1 MKLRTPGVLASL
13 AALLV
18 FVSGLRAQTP
28 APTAAPAGNNTPAA
42 ATPATP
48 AAAPAAPRAPA
59 NLVSP
64 EVAADRKVTFRLF
77 APEGKKVTVSGAW
90 NNNTP
95 HEMTKDAQ
103 GVWSVT
109 VGPIEPGPWIYSFK
123 LDGIDI
129 ADPINPIVK
138 LRMRTSASFVTVPGD
153 GSLAWE
159 ARDVPHGAVEI
170 NWHNSKVTNDTR
182 PFHVYTPP
190 GYDPTGTTRYPVL
203 YLFHGNNGTPADW
216 TTAGR
221 ANFIADNFIAAK
233 KMVPMI
239 IVMPWGHAIPFGGPQ
254 AQNNATFERYMLE
267 EVIPAV
273 ESKYRVKTEREN
285 RAIMGLSMGGGHA
298 IRIGL
303 GNLDRFA
310 WVAGY
315 SAAPVPDFDTAFK
328 ALLDDPAGTNAKL
341 KLLWLSCGR
350 QDSLFANNERI
361 DATLTQHK
369 INHTW
374 IARDGFH
381 TFDYWIRC
389 FEETAPLLFR

>member
-1 MKLRTPGVLASL
+1 MKPRSPGVLSTLTALFAFAS
-13 AALLV
+13 ALP
-18 FVSGLRAQTP
+18 AQP
-28 APTAAPAGNNTPAA
+28 SAPASSAPAA
-42 ATPATP
+42 ASAAP
-48 AAAPAAPRAPA
+48 AAAPATGPRAPA

-64 EVAADRKVTFRLF
+64 EVAADRRVTFRLF

-95 HEMTKDAQ
+95 QEMTKDAQ

-109 VGPIEPGPWIYSFK
+109 TGPIAPGPWIYTFN
-123 LDGIDI
+123 LDGTDI
-129 ADPINPIVK
+129 ADPINPSIK
-138 LRMRTSASFVTVPGD
+138 LRMRTSGSFVTVPGD

-159 ARDVPHGAVEI
+159 ARTNVPHGAVDI
-170 NWHNSKVTNDTR
+170 NWHNSKVTNDAR
-182 PFHVYTPP
+182 PFYVYTPP
-190 GYDPTGTTRYPVL
+190 GYDPAGTTRYPVL

-216 TTAGR
+216 TVAGR
-221 ANFIADNFIAAK
+221 ANFIADNFIDAK
-233 KMVPMI
+233 KMEPMI
-239 IVMPWGHAIPFGGPQ
+239 IVMPWGHPLPYGAPS
-254 AQNNATFERYMLE
+254 AQNNAAFERYMLD

-298 IRIGL
+298 LRIGL